1 MCIVGDNEQLNS
13 FIAVPRRIAVIL
25 IMLLGSFGR
34 NLGKNFILGQET
46 ETLLISAKVF
56 HGYLGVR
63 TLKSTKYEQC
73 YNGMAA
79 QTKAFNREGIEAREE
94 CW

>member
-56 HGYLGVR
+56 LD
-63 TLKSTKYEQC
+63 
-73 YNGMAA
+73 
-79 QTKAFNREGIEAREE
+79 I
-94 CW
+94 

>member
-34 NLGKNFILGQET
+34 NLGKNFILGR
-46 ETLLISAKVF
+46 S
-56 HGYLGVR
+56 R
-63 TLKSTKYEQC
+63 D
-73 YNGMAA
+73 
-79 QTKAFNREGIEAREE
+79 
-94 CW
+94 